1 MIIAPRK
8 PNAPKEGVAQ
18 AALDLMVSL
27 GGQSETSMQYL
38 QDLKAAIQHNTQL
51 LEDISKARAELSGL
65 EQREVAVVEAETRV
79 DGKLSELETIRQ
91 SFSRYDADYNA

>member
-38 QDLKAAIQHNTQL
+38 QDLQAAILHNTQL
-51 LEDISKARAELSGL
+51 LSDINKARSDLAGL
-65 EQREVAVVEAETRV
+65 EKREVALIEGEARN
-79 DGKLSELETIRQ
+79 DAKLAEIETIR
-91 SFSRYDADYNA
+91 ADTLKAIEW